1 MYIKMEYIQKELA
14 NKIEQNHIIN
24 ESFLLSFKLYES
36 SIQEFEENILYLC
49 MPADL
54 SDKVK
59 KSIQGQTLNFMIFCK
74 EECDLP
80 YLENSNYLFLR
91 ADLSDIFS
99 YVNQLGDIFHRYNNW
114 EQKLLALLTSDGSYQ
129 EAIDIGNEMITLPM
143 AMMDINHQILAVTK
157 DCEQQDTLLFS
168 LSHGYG
174 YHFLNIINRSNPTLE
189 EVGEKGMCEVISS
202 ISGNRLRVYKIRKDA
217 YTSFFIG
224 FHKADKKEYHPADIC
239 LFDFFVAYLEQLVS
253 VYEKNQSNKDS
264 DFALF
269 MEELILNPE
278 HSADFL
284 KIHMDKFHLDPN
296 QTWQILCIKFTNFLQ
311 FRTTYHYEIMNQI
324 RHIINGCHC
333 ALINS
338 NIAVL
343 VDGSTDLSAC
353 LSMLQYLLI
362 TNDAVCACSSTYMN
376 LDQTRQV
383 WNQLQFILD
392 KGQPKNG
399 SNILFYKDYYKE
411 HCLFIL
417 HEEFPEQTLYHSA
430 LYKIQ
435 EFDIQ
440 NHTDYLPT
448 LICYLQNNCSM
459 NATADILEIHR
470 NSLLYRIRKIEELLG
485 FEIADSEERIPML
498 FSSFLIQNQQKS

>member
-1 MYIKMEYIQKELA
+1 MYIKMEYIQKELESR
-14 NKIEQNHIIN
+14 IEQSHIIH

-36 SIQEFEENILYLC
+36 SIQEFEKNILYLC
-49 MPADL
+49 MPTDF
-54 SDKVK
+54 SDEVK
-59 KSIQGQTLNFMIFCK
+59 ESICGRALNFMIFCK
-74 EECDLP
+74 EDCELD
-80 YLENSNYLFLR
+80 YLKDSNYLFLR
-91 ADLSDIFS
+91 ADLFDIFS

-114 EQKLLALLTSDGSYQ
+114 EQKLLSLLTSDGSYQ
-129 EAIDIGNEMITLPM
+129 EAIDIGNEMISVPM

-157 DCEQQDTLLFS
+157 GCEKQDTLLFS
-168 LSHGYG
+168 MSHGYG

-189 EVGEKGMCEVISS
+189 EVSEKGVCEVINS
-202 ISGNRLRVYKIRKDA
+202 ISGNRLRVYKIRKDV
-217 YTSFFIG
+217 YSSFFIG
-224 FHKADKKEYHPADIC
+224 FHKADKKEYHSADIC
-239 LFDFFVAYLEQLVS
+239 LFDFFVKYLKQLVAVS
-253 VYEKNQSNKDS
+253 EKNQSNRDS
-264 DFALF
+264 DFAVF

-278 HSADFL
+278 RSVDFL
-284 KIHMDKFHLDPN
+284 KEQMENFHLDPQ

-324 RHIINGCHC
+324 RQIITGCHC

-343 VDGSTDLSAC
+343 VDGSTDLSVC

-376 LDQTRQV
+376 LDQTCQV

-392 KGQPKNG
+392 KEWSENG
-399 SNILFYKDYYKE
+399 SNVLFYKDYYQE
-411 HCLFIL
+411 HCLSIL
-417 HEEFPEQTLYHSA
+417 REEFPEQTLYHSA

-459 NATADILEIHR
+459 NTTADMLEIHR

-498 FSSFLIQNQQKS
+498 FSSFLIQNQQKE

>member
-1 MYIKMEYIQKELA
+1 MYIKMEYIEKELG
-14 NKIEQNHIIN
+14 NKIEQSHIIH
-24 ESFLLSFKLYES
+24 ESLLLSFKLYES
-36 SIQEFEENILYLC
+36 SIQEFDENILYLC
-49 MPADL
+49 MLTDF
-54 SDKVK
+54 SNEVK
-59 KSIQGQTLNFMIFCK
+59 NVIKNKSFNFMIFSK
-74 EECDLP
+74 EDCELG
-80 YLENSNYLFLR
+80 YLEHSNYLFLR
-91 ADLSDIFS
+91 ADLFDIFS
-99 YVNQLGDIFHRYNNW
+99 YVNDLGDIFHRYNNW
-114 EQKLLALLTSDGSYQ
+114 EQKLIQLMGDGGSYQ
-129 EAIDIGNEMITLPM
+129 EAIDIANELISAPM
-143 AMMDINHQILAVTK
+143 ALMDINHQILGVTK
-157 DCEQQDTLLFS
+157 GCEQQDTLLFS

-189 EVGEKGMCEVISS
+189 EVNEKGVCEVINN
-202 ISGNRLRVYKIRKDA
+202 ISGKRLRVYKVKKDA
-217 YTSFFIG
+217 YASYFIG
-224 FHKADKKEYHPADIC
+224 FHKADKKKFHPADIC
-239 LFDFFVAYLEQLVS
+239 LFDFFVSYLEQFVLVS
-253 VYEKNQSNKDS
+253 EKSQSNKDS
-264 DFALF
+264 DFSVF

-278 HSADFL
+278 HPVDFL
-284 KIHMDKFHLDPN
+284 KVHMEKFHLSPH

-324 RHIINGCHC
+324 RQIINGCHC

-343 VDGSTDLSAC
+343 VEGSTDLSVS

-383 WNQLQFILD
+383 WNQLKFILE
-392 KGQPKNG
+392 KERPENG
-399 SNILFYKDYYKE
+399 SNVLFYKDYYQE
-411 HCLFIL
+411 HCLSVL

-459 NATADILEIHR
+459 NTTADILEIHR

-498 FSSFLIQNQQKS
+498 FSSFLIQNQQKE

>member
-1 MYIKMEYIQKELA
+1 MYIKMEYIQKELESR
-14 NKIEQNHIIN
+14 IEQSHIIH

-36 SIQEFEENILYLC
+36 SIQEFEKNILYLC
-49 MPADL
+49 MPTDF
-54 SDKVK
+54 SDEVK
-59 KSIQGQTLNFMIFCK
+59 ESICGRALNFMIFCK
-74 EECDLP
+74 EDCELD
-80 YLENSNYLFLR
+80 YLKDSNYLFLR
-91 ADLSDIFS
+91 ADLFDIFS

-114 EQKLLALLTSDGSYQ
+114 EQKLLSLLTSDGSYQ
-129 EAIDIGNEMITLPM
+129 EAIDIGNELISVPM
-143 AMMDINHQILAVTK
+143 AMMDINHQILGVTK
-157 DCEQQDTLLFS
+157 GCEQQDTLLFS
-168 LSHGYG
+168 MSHGYG

-189 EVGEKGMCEVISS
+189 EVSEKNICEVINS

-217 YTSFFIG
+217 YSSFFIG
-224 FHKADKKEYHPADIC
+224 FHKADKKAYHPADIC
-239 LFDFFVAYLEQLVS
+239 LFEFFVKYLEQLVS
-253 VYEKNQSNKDS
+253 VSEKNQSNRDS
-264 DFALF
+264 DFAVF

-278 HSADFL
+278 HPVDFL
-284 KIHMDKFHLDPN
+284 KIHMDKFHLSPH

-324 RHIINGCHC
+324 RQIINGCHC

-343 VDGSTDLSAC
+343 VDGSTDLSVC

-376 LDQTRQV
+376 LGQTRQV
-383 WNQLQFILD
+383 WNQLKFIL
-392 KGQPKNG
+392 KKEQPENG
-399 SNILFYKDYYKE
+399 SNVLFYKDYYQE
-411 HCLFIL
+411 HCLSIL

-459 NATADILEIHR
+459 NTTADILDIHR

-498 FSSFLIQNQQKS
+498 FSSFLIQNQQKE

>member
-59 KSIQGQTLNFMIFCK
+59 KSIQGQTLNFIIFCK
-74 EECDLP
+74 EECELT

-189 EVGEKGMCEVISS
+189 EVGKKGMCEVISS

-253 VYEKNQSNKDS
+253 VYEKNQSN
-264 DFALF
+264 
-269 MEELILNPE
+269 
-278 HSADFL
+278 
-284 KIHMDKFHLDPN
+284 
-296 QTWQILCIKFTNFLQ
+296 
-311 FRTTYHYEIMNQI
+311 
-324 RHIINGCHC
+324 
-333 ALINS
+333 
-338 NIAVL
+338 
-343 VDGSTDLSAC
+343 
-353 LSMLQYLLI
+353 
-362 TNDAVCACSSTYMN
+362 
-376 LDQTRQV
+376 
-383 WNQLQFILD
+383 
-392 KGQPKNG
+392 
-399 SNILFYKDYYKE
+399 
-411 HCLFIL
+411 
-417 HEEFPEQTLYHSA
+417 
-430 LYKIQ
+430 
-435 EFDIQ
+435 
-440 NHTDYLPT
+440 
-448 LICYLQNNCSM
+448 
-459 NATADILEIHR
+459 
-470 NSLLYRIRKIEELLG
+470 
-485 FEIADSEERIPML
+485 
-498 FSSFLIQNQQKS
+498 